1 MKAEVVL
8 RLISGA
14 LQDLEPDVEAR
25 WSWNGG
31 NGRISLLDFLNQAVR
46 AVVLQRP
53 DLMAITECVMLKPGM
68 RQALPIS
75 KKHGAATML
84 VELTRNMEG
93 PLGECPGP
101 AILPVNPNILQA
113 WACSRREGTIIEN
126 FAYDRMTNPHFY
138 MVYPAVP
145 LCGEVWVE
153 ATFGVHPCP
162 ITSPE
167 DCIHIPDDYGPALE
181 HYVLA
186 AILSG
191 DNESSS
197 YQKAMYH
204 LQMYNSLLGIKTR
217 IDAHWPKAK
226 SSRVPGGE

>member
-1 MKAEVVL
+1 MKADVVL

-25 WSWNGG
+25 WSWDGD
-31 NGRISLLDFLNQAVR
+31 NGRIGLLDFLNQAVR

-53 DLMAITECVMLKPGM
+53 DLMAVTECVMLKPGM

-75 KKHGAATML
+75 KKHGPATML

-101 AILPVNPNILQA
+101 AIMPVNPNILQA

-145 LCGEVWVE
+145 FCGEVWVE

-181 HYVLA
+181 HHVLA

-197 YQKAMYH
+197 YQKALYH

>member
-1 MKAEVVL
+1 MKADVVL

-25 WSWNGG
+25 WSWDDG
-31 NGRISLLDFLNQAVR
+31 NGRVGLLDFLNQAVR

-53 DLMAITECVMLKPGM
+53 DLMAVTECVMLKPGM

-75 KKHGAATML
+75 KKHGPATML

-101 AILPVNPNILQA
+101 AIMPVNPNILQA

-145 LCGEVWVE
+145 FCGEVWVE

-181 HYVLA
+181 HNVLA

-197 YQKAMYH
+197 YQKALYH
-204 LQMYNSLLGIKTR
+204 TQMYNSLLGIKTR